1 MNFDFFPNGIRK
13 IVYNDDI
20 DNSEDDVGDKR
31 PEGRKNVKDVKVVIR
46 KFRYDDCIM
55 KVQQGE
61 KPSMYGLLERICS
74 NRQFEKT
81 HQRNSREKKKP

>member
-46 KFRYDDCIM
+46 EFRCDDCNYESATRSKAINVWIAR
-55 KVQQGE
+55 KNLF
-61 KPSMYGLLERICS
+61 K
-74 NRQFEKT
+74 
-81 HQRNSREKKKP
+81 